1 MPLGTVCNSIIVIIF
16 ALIIYI
22 IIYRHQEQL
31 KTYKVLFKDKLK
43 DEWEKYTFIVRELGI
58 LIINNADKANIENT
72 VANLGKIQSDI
83 VELMITESEKDKKLK
98 INRADIKS
106 RLIEGLNNHV
116 LLLSKLI
123 LDLKENK
130 TVDST
135 ELKSNNEY
143 IAKALDNLSPWISLN
158 RVRDLFSNYTNFLS
172 AQFLSY
178 KNHDWESSSYSFD
191 NALEACIDLSN
202 YISEAISWD

>member
-1 MPLGTVCNSIIVIIF
+1 MPLGTVCNSIIVIVV
-16 ALIIYI
+16 ALVIYI

-31 KTYKVLFKDKLK
+31 KSYKVLFKDKLK
-43 DEWEKYTFIVRELGI
+43 DEWEKYTFVVRELGI

-98 INRADIKS
+98 INRSDIKS

-123 LDLKENK
+123 LDLKEGK

-135 ELKSNNEY
+135 ELKQNNEY

-158 RVRDLFSNYTNFLS
+158 RARDLFSNYTNFLS

-178 KNHDWESSSYSFD
+178 KNRDWESSSYSFD
-191 NALEACIDLSN
+191 NALDASIDLSN
-202 YISEAISWD
+202 YISDAISWD